1 MKNQQIPEISLKTGA
16 KVKIICGRLNGVEGP
31 VQDIVTDPE
40 YLDVAVPGRVTF
52 THPVR
57 RGQNALAYVIE

>member
-1 MKNQQIPEISLKTGA
+1 MGW
-16 KVKIICGRLNGVEGP
+16 GP
-31 VQDIVTDPE
+31 VRDIVTDPE
-40 YLDVAVPGRVTF
+40 YLDVAVPGGVTF